1 MRQGDGVTGCQGD
14 RDEKFLTPRLPVSPS
29 PVDVAIVGG
38 GVAGSALGI
47 VLARAGIDVAI
58 FEREARFRDRVRGE
72 ALMPWGATLAGLL
85 GIADALPE
93 SGAHPLPIWQTY
105 RYREPQPPYDWRE
118 DSPSGDGLWGVNHPG
133 LQETLLRRAEAAGV
147 AVMRPVKAYRPD
159 QDANGTFQLPIEGED
174 GVFEIRAR
182 LIVGADGS
190 ESGVRRWIGAETM
203 RDPVKHA
210 IGGVLVEGFDL
221 DPEAS
226 HIGFYRG
233 GASLV
238 FRQASGRA
246 RAYLFCAAED
256 AERMRGAGAAEAI
269 IETSAASLPEG
280 TFCGVRAVG
289 PAAFFPGADV
299 FASKVVGGGIVLI
312 GDAAGANDP
321 TQGQGLSLVFK
332 DVWELSQRLLA
343 MPDWGEA
350 IADYARCRSRWYE
363 PLRAF
368 AMWKGPLFIGVGAE
382 ADAAR
387 ERAERAQER
396 DPGLWGYGVIHT
408 AGPDGL
414 PVNEDARRHFL
425 GEDFDE

>member
-1 MRQGDGVTGCQGD
+1 MSRGDGVTGCRGV
-14 RDEKFLTPRLPVSPS
+14 RNASSLSPRHPDTLS

-38 GVAGSALGI
+38 GVAGSTLGL

-58 FEREARFRDRVRGE
+58 VEREEWFRDRVRGE

-105 RYREPQPPYDWRE
+105 RDREPLPPYDWRP

-147 AVMRPVKAYRPD
+147 SVIRRAKAQRPD
-159 QDANGTFQLPIEGED
+159 RDANGTFHMPIEGQD
-174 GVFEIRAR
+174 GVSRISAR

-203 RDPVKHA
+203 RDPVNHA

-221 DPEAS
+221 DPSAS

-246 RAYLFCAAED
+246 RAYLFCAPED
-256 AERMRGAGAAEAI
+256 AERMRGAGAAKAI

-299 FASKVVGGGIVLI
+299 FASKVAGGGIVLI

-350 IADYARCRSRWYE
+350 IEDFARCRPRWYE

-368 AMWKGPLFIGVGAE
+368 AMWKGPHFVGVGAE
-382 ADAAR
+382 ADEAR
-387 ERAERAQER
+387 ERGERARER
-396 DPGLWGYGVIHT
+396 DPLLWGYGVIHT
-408 AGPDGL
+408 AGPEGL
-414 PVNEDARRHFL
+414 PVGEDARRHFL
-425 GEDFDE
+425 GEDLDD